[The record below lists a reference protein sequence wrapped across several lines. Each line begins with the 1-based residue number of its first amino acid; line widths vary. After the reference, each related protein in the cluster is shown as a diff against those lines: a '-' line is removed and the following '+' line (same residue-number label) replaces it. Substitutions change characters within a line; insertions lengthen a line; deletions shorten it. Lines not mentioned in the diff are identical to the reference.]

1 MVGLSGI
8 IFVAIPE
15 SPWWLVGKDRHEKAL
30 KVLHLCNG
38 TVEGYDV
45 QEQIVC
51 PLLYSSNNALTPVG
65 HYDSNNHRRAPTGAA
80 R

>member
-1 MVGLSGI
+1 MLQWAMVGLSGI
-8 IFVAIPE
+8 IFVAVPE
-15 SPWWLVGKDRHEKAL
+15 SPWWLVGKDRHEKAT

-51 PLLYSSNNALTPVG
+51 LTCTNLRVC
-65 HYDSNNHRRAPTGAA
+65 
-80 R
+80 